1 MDIDAAIE
9 KTYKEHI
16 NLFLSIAH
24 YNYGLDPETAM
35 DRLHEAFVKIWSKR
49 HRINNR
55 HEAGLRNFA
64 LKVFRN
70 TCIDHLRRKR
80 LPAPSPPDHNPKI
93 KSRSAQRSENLV
105 DRNCDPLSEMLLIE
119 ELRLQS
125 AALDRIPAKYRDTV
139 EMSLQGLKPRQIARQ
154 LNLKSTTLKN
164 LKHRGLKLFQKEL
177 RKMDPDRMSTWK
189 NI

>member
-24 YNYGLDPETAM
+24 YNYGLDPETGM
-35 DRLHEAFVKIWSKR
+35 DRVHEAFVKIWSNR
-49 HRINNR
+49 HRIKNQR
-55 HEAGLRNFA
+55 EAGIRNFA

-80 LPAPSPPDHNPKI
+80 LASPPPPDTNPITYKKI
-93 KSRSAQRSENLV
+93 PHQLEAVV
-105 DRNCDPLSEMLLIE
+105 DRSSDPLNEMLLIE

-125 AALDRIPAKYRDTV
+125 TALDKIPANYRETV
-139 EMSLQGLKPRQIARQ
+139 RMSLQGLKPREIALR
-154 LNLKSTTLKN
+154 LKVKSSTLKN
-164 LKHRGLKLFQKEL
+164 LKHRGLKLFQKKL
-177 RKMDPDRMSTWK
+177 REMDPDRMSTWK
-189 NI
+189 NV